1 MLPLLGFVCV
11 RVRLPVIGAKP
22 STNTGSREMS
32 TEETIDTL
40 EIADL
45 EQDIGGMCAVEPAES
60 RVTVEGFIVTTF
72 LPK

>member
-1 MLPLLGFVCV
+1 
-11 RVRLPVIGAKP
+11 
-22 STNTGSREMS
+22 MS
-32 TEETIDTL
+32 SEETIDTL
-40 EIADL
+40 DIADL